1 MSRLASYAAAL
12 AVGLVI
18 SACADRPAENVA
30 PRPART
36 AAQEAPPVLCGDTAR
51 PCELD
56 AIVVSGARNAEAARS
71 LAVRS

>member
-18 SACADRPAENVA
+18 SACADRPADHVA
-30 PRPART
+30 PLPART
-36 AAQEAPPVLCGDTAR
+36 AAQEAPAVLCGDAAR

-56 AIVVSGARNAEAARS
+56 AIVVSAERAAAADAPV
-71 LAVRS
+71 AVRS